1 MKTRNFYSVFLLMV
15 ILIILQSDKSHQK
28 TQPENIF
35 APDEWIFMQRSFPY
49 GKIDEAAQNKAIQQ
63 ALEERVFQ
71 KNKNLQNEWEFVGPV
86 NLGGRITDIEVPSGS
101 DNTVYTAAAS
111 GGIFKSFDRGNTW
124 FPIFDGQASIAI
136 GDLAI
141 SPTDTNM
148 IYAGTGEPNAG
159 GGSLAYD
166 GNGIYKSSNGGQ
178 TWQNLGLVECGSTG
192 KIALDPL
199 NPDRIFV
206 AVMGKLFANN
216 PERGIYRS
224 TDGGTSWQNV
234 LYVSDSTGGIDVVLN
249 PLNPN
254 IIFASL
260 WERIRRPN
268 RRVYGGPTS
277 AIYKSTDGGSTWNK
291 LVNGLPTQQLGRINL
306 ALCSANPAII
316 YASIVGKNETLIDVY
331 KSTDAGDHWIALNA
345 TSLIYTTPYDW
356 WFGGVKVDPVN
367 PDEVYLLM
375 MYPYRSQTG
384 GTGHDWTEIAS
395 GAHVDQHALYLSPTN
410 HQYRILGNDGG
421 VNFTSDNFLTV
432 TGTDQQNLPI
442 GQFYCM
448 DVFPGG
454 STPNYLTGGLQD
466 NGVAEK
472 SDIPPQE
479 LHLVVG
485 GDGVLSKFDPN
496 DPQIFYGSYQY
507 GGFQFSNPAYGYYF
521 PNGFSGG
528 DRFNWKSPMTIYKH
542 HSSMVFIGSN
552 RVYRSANYGYTVESI
567 SGDLSNGPG
576 SSSVVYGTV
585 TALAVAPSD
594 SEYIYAGTDDANLWG
609 TRNGGSTWTKI
620 NTGLPQ
626 RWVTSVKV
634 SEGNPLEVFVTFSGY
649 RFNDS
654 IAHVYHSIDGGS
666 TWTNI
671 CGNLPDI
678 PVNDILQDPEYPAIL
693 YLATDIGVYYSK
705 DTGLHWQL
713 LGSTLPLVPVN
724 ELALHADSRYLYA
737 ATYGRSMYRI
747 NIGDIT
753 GVKELYTAKLSLN
766 IFPNPIQNEF
776 HIQFTINNDQ
786 PAIIF
791 IYNMQGTL
799 LRTEYFG
806 NLHRGVNNLRF
817 LRNDLGG
824 NQFPAGTYIFK
835 LINGNAEGIIKG
847 VVL

>member
-1 MKTRNFYSVFLLMV
+1 
-15 ILIILQSDKSHQK
+15 
-28 TQPENIF
+28 
-35 APDEWIFMQRSFPY
+35 
-49 GKIDEAAQNKAIQQ
+49 
-63 ALEERVFQ
+63 
-71 KNKNLQNEWEFVGPV
+71 
-86 NLGGRITDIEVPSGS
+86 
-101 DNTVYTAAAS
+101 
-111 GGIFKSFDRGNTW
+111 
-124 FPIFDGQASIAI
+124 
-136 GDLAI
+136 
-141 SPTDTNM
+141 
-148 IYAGTGEPNAG
+148 
-159 GGSLAYD
+159 
-166 GNGIYKSSNGGQ
+166 
-178 TWQNLGLVECGSTG
+178 
-192 KIALDPL
+192 
-199 NPDRIFV
+199 
-206 AVMGKLFANN
+206 MGKLFANN
-216 PERGIYRS
+216 PERGIFRS
-224 TDGGTSWQNV
+224 TDGGNSWQKV
-234 LYVSDSTGGIDVVLN
+234 LFGSDSTGGIDVVLN

-254 IIFASL
+254 IIYASL

-277 AIYKSTDGGSTWNK
+277 AIYKSTDGGTTWNK
-291 LVNGLPTQQLGRINL
+291 LVYGLPTQQLGRINL
-306 ALCSANPAII
+306 ALCDGNPAII
-316 YASIVGKNETLIDVY
+316 YASIVGKNGSLVDIY
-331 KSTDAGDHWIALNA
+331 KSIDEGDHWVALNA
-345 TSLIYTTPYDW
+345 VSQIYTTSYDW

-384 GTGHDWTEIAS
+384 GTGYDWTEIAS
-395 GAHVDQHALYLSPTN
+395 GVHVDQHALYLSPTN
-410 HQYRILGNDGG
+410 PQYRILGNDGG

-472 SDIPPQE
+472 SDVPPQE
-479 LHLVVG
+479 WQIVVG

-507 GGFQFSNPAYGYYF
+507 GGFQFSHPLYGYYF

-528 DRFNWKSPMTIYKH
+528 DRFNWKSPMTIYKK

-552 RVYRSANYGYTVESI
+552 RVYRSTNYGYTVDPI

-576 SSSVVYGTV
+576 ISPVVYGTV

-594 SEYIYAGTDDANLWG
+594 SEYIYAGTDDANLWETG
-609 TRNGGSTWTKI
+609 NSGSTWTKI

-634 SEGNPLEVFVTFSGY
+634 AEGNPLEVFVTFSGY

-654 IAHVYHSIDGGS
+654 IAHVYHSIDGGLS
-666 TWTNI
+666 WTSI
-671 CGNLPDI
+671 SGNLPDI
-678 PVNDILQDPEYPAIL
+678 PVNDILQDPDYPAIF
-693 YLATDIGVYYSK
+693 YLATDVGVYYSK

-753 GVKELYTAKLSLN
+753 GVKVQYTAKLRLN
-766 IFPNPIQNEF
+766 IFPNPIQNAF
-776 HIQFTINNDQ
+776 QIQFTLKDDQ
-786 PAIIF
+786 PATLF
-791 IYNMQGTL
+791 IYNMHGTL
-799 LRTEYFG
+799 LRTEF
-806 NLHRGVNNLRF
+806 LRDLQRGVNNIRF
-817 LRNDLGG
+817 MRTDMVG
-824 NQFPAGTYIFK
+824 NQLPAGSYIFR
-835 LINGNAEGIIKG
+835 LVNGKAEGMTKG